1 MPLLQKCLGDVA
13 VVRARR
19 FQPGKPE
26 HAAFE
31 QALQGAA
38 AGRYPLLVLFP
49 GANARDVQEVA
60 AELYSH
66 SGGTRGSCSSGC
78 AGGQHPG
85 GQQCEQHDVRQ
96 QLGEQQ
102 QESVQQ
108 AQQRQDQDA
117 QQQAAAQ
124 PPSPPSATAAQEAA
138 GEADGEPLYLLL
150 VIDGT
155 WKQAKEMFNVRH
167 AWLLRCLLV
176 LLLLTHAAYRCACAA
191 SSLVPAKLR
200 S

>member
-13 VVRARR
+13 VVRTRR

-38 AGRYPLLVLFP
+38 ARRYPLLVLFP

-60 AELYSH
+60 AELH
-66 SGGTRGSCSSGC
+66 CQSGSTGGKGGGSGC
-78 AGGQHPG
+78 AGGQQQS
-85 GQQCEQHDVRQ
+85 GQQC
-96 QLGEQQ
+96 GEQDVQPPPPPQ
-102 QESVQQ
+102 QQDVQQ
-108 AQQRQDQDA
+108 AQQDE
-117 QQQAAAQ
+117 QQQPAANPPPASAAA
-124 PPSPPSATAAQEAA
+124 AREAA

-191 SSLVPAKLR
+191 SPLVPAKLR